1 MNMLDAKGIRTI
13 RESLGLTQ
21 TQFAA
26 ALGVTENAVRRW
38 EYGDRHPRWETM
50 EKINTM
56 VPKPTPDDVNDANYC
71 DTSS

>member
-1 MNMLDAKGIRTI
+1 LVFRAYDMKMLDSQGIKAI
-13 RESLGLTQ
+13 REALGMTQ

-50 EKINTM
+50 EKINAM
-56 VPKPTPDDVNDANYC
+56 APKPSVGTL
-71 DTSS
+71 TTH